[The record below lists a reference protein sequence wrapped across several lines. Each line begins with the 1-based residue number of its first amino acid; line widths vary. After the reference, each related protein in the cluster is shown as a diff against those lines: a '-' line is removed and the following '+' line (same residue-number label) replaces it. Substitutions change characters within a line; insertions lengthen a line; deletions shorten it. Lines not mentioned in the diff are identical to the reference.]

1 MFKRLKNITY
11 PLGIFICA
19 VALVLA
25 AGCSDEQKTAQPE
38 QAAQTEPARD
48 AKESTVTEP
57 KELQV
62 NVYYPKNDGMG
73 LVALSRTIRTE
84 KDDKYTA
91 AMKSLLA
98 GTKEKDQ
105 TNVIPKKAKLRSVSV
120 KDGIAT
126 ADFSKELQQNFS
138 GGSTGEEMLVGSI
151 VNTLTEFPEV
161 QKVRILIDGAPVETL
176 SGHMDLSEPL
186 ARMTELLK

>member
-1 MFKRLKNITY
+1 M
-11 PLGIFICA
+11 
-19 VALVLA
+19 
-25 AGCSDEQKTAQPE
+25 
-38 QAAQTEPARD
+38 
-48 AKESTVTEP
+48 
-57 KELQV
+57 

-73 LVALSRTIRTE
+73 LVAVSRTIRTE

-161 QKVRILIDGAPVETL
+161 QKVRILIDGAAGGDTL
-176 SGHMDLSEPL
+176 RSYGSLRAACAHDGASEISRKVPNLSFWCFCDTIQGQWRTMRFL
-186 ARMTELLK
+186 HVCL

>member
-1 MFKRLKNITY
+1 MFKRLKNMTY

-19 VALVLA
+19 AALVLA

-38 QAAQTEPARD
+38 QAAQTEPAQD

-73 LVALSRTIRTE
+73 LVAVSRTIRTE

-120 KDGIAT
+120 KDGRFLKRT
-126 ADFSKELQQNFS
+126 AAEFQRRLNGGGDARRLNRQYAHGIS
-138 GGSTGEEMLVGSI
+138 GGA
-151 VNTLTEFPEV
+151 
-161 QKVRILIDGAPVETL
+161 KGAHP
-176 SGHMDLSEPL
+176 D
-186 ARMTELLK
+186 

>member
-1 MFKRLKNITY
+1 
-11 PLGIFICA
+11 
-19 VALVLA
+19 
-25 AGCSDEQKTAQPE
+25 
-38 QAAQTEPARD
+38 
-48 AKESTVTEP
+48 
-57 KELQV
+57 
-62 NVYYPKNDGMG
+62 MG
-73 LVALSRTIRTE
+73 LVAVSRTIRTE

-186 ARMTELLK
+186 ARMTEPPQQAVRSPTCHFGVFVIRYKDNGGQCVLCMSAYGKYGEGRVSKGKKQEVVSYNEGYGRAW